1 MPSKSRSDRIA
12 ADWPLPAEPY
22 IPGVSPRPSGDDDIH
37 RIARSA
43 PDPTDPSH
51 WQSNPA
57 WLAGLRLYRAGYFW
71 EAHEAWEPVW
81 MNARPN
87 SPERALVQAVIQ
99 LANAGLKARMG
110 RPKASRRLMLLA
122 EGLVRDLPGSTL
134 MGVDLPRLRRDLDR
148 HATSSGNDWA
158 RLPRL

>member
-1 MPSKSRSDRIA
+1 
-12 ADWPLPAEPY
+12 
-22 IPGVSPRPSGDDDIH
+22 
-37 RIARSA
+37 
-43 PDPTDPSH
+43 
-51 WQSNPA
+51 
-57 WLAGLRLYRAGYFW
+57 
-71 EAHEAWEPVW
+71 